1 MAMRALLLVGAAIG
15 ASAVVVRST
24 DSDNLLENPSF
35 AEPGDGPRTPARGWV
50 ANVTQFR
57 RAGGN
62 VLRFDGAAAGEHCTV
77 HERAHAHARHPLM
90 MFSHA
95 CRSLPEGLLCHSCY
109 HYIVALSSV
118 ATLALSL
125 CDTVRTIEAQLT
137 VNEHVCK

>member
-15 ASAVVVRST
+15 ASAAIVRST

-77 HERAHAHARHPLM
+77 SVHTRMHATH
-90 MFSHA
+90 
-95 CRSLPEGLLCHSCY
+95 
-109 HYIVALSSV
+109 
-118 ATLALSL
+118 
-125 CDTVRTIEAQLT
+125 
-137 VNEHVCK
+137 